1 MHPYQKGALLM
12 ARQGFI
18 HDSLDT
24 KILILFILGRLD
36 APVDLDTLADLTL
49 LDEGIT
55 YFDVSECVTDLI
67 RTEHITETEG
77 LLSITEKGKR
87 NGRVTESSIPYS
99 VRERARHKT
108 TALSRIQRRNA
119 RIGAEWKPIKA
130 GGFEVKLTL
139 SDGLGEIL
147 SIDLYAA
154 TEAQANTMT
163 QSFQKNAE
171 QLYGQIIETLI
182 QNTDTE

>member
-1 MHPYQKGALLM
+1 M

-18 HDSLDT
+18 HDSLDI

-49 LDEGIT
+49 LDDGIT

-67 RTEHITETEG
+67 RTEHIVERGG

-99 VRERARHKT
+99 VRERAKHKT
-108 TALSRIQRRNA
+108 AALSRIQRRDA
-119 RIGAEWKPIKA
+119 RIGAEWKPLKTD
-130 GGFEVKLTL
+130 GFSVKLTL

-147 SIDLYAA
+147 SMDLYAA
-154 TEAQANTMT
+154 TEAQADTMVKA
-163 QSFQKNAE
+163 FHKNAE

-182 QNTDTE
+182 EKSDTK

>member
-1 MHPYQKGALLM
+1 M

-49 LDEGIT
+49 VDEGIT

-67 RTEHITETEG
+67 RTEHITETES
-77 LLSITEKGKR
+77 LLSITEKGHR

-99 VRERARHKT
+99 VRERAKQKAAT
-108 TALSRIQRRNA
+108 LSRIQRRNA
-119 RIGAEWKPIKA
+119 RINADWKPLKA
-130 GGFEVKLTL
+130 GGFSVKLTL

-147 SIDLYAA
+147 NMDLYAA
-154 TEAQANTMT
+154 TESQANTMT
-163 QSFQKNAE
+163 KAFHKSAE
-171 QLYGQIIETLI
+171 LLYGQIIETLI
-182 QNTDTE
+182 NNTDVE

>member
-1 MHPYQKGALLM
+1 M

-49 LDEGIT
+49 LDDGIT

-67 RTEHITETEG
+67 RTEHITETHG
-77 LLSITEKGKR
+77 LLSITEKGIR

-99 VRERARHKT
+99 VRERAQHNAA
-108 TALSRIQRRNA
+108 ALSRIQRRNA
-119 RIGAEWKPIKA
+119 RISADWTPLKTD
-130 GGFEVKLTL
+130 GFSVKLAL

-147 SIDLYAA
+147 SMDLYAA
-154 TEAQANTMT
+154 SEAQATKMT
-163 QSFQKNAE
+163 SAFQKNAE

-182 QNTDTE
+182 NEADTE